1 MTKSLNPGHE
11 FHVVP
16 LMISRLS
23 PKPHGLLPLDGPQ
36 LAPQLKS
43 FSESMGL
50 ASKWRGREKRCA
62 KKCNLRGKATRT
74 NGLISLADGL
84 YFQTT
89 PIFESARSCAEL
101 RPSPPMSLQP
111 FSMFGLLRQQLKLA
125 CRDFLS

>member
-11 FHVVP
+11 FHVVS

-50 ASKWRGREKRCA
+50 ASKWRGEGEA
-62 KKCNLRGKATRT
+62 LRKEMQ
-74 NGLISLADGL
+74 S
-84 YFQTT
+84 
-89 PIFESARSCAEL
+89 
-101 RPSPPMSLQP
+101 
-111 FSMFGLLRQQLKLA
+111 
-125 CRDFLS
+125 